1 MKLKQKKLNLKK
13 TRFDLEQA
21 IMSQWMIADDIKT
34 VFDYFYERH
43 ESMTVDELANALLG
57 LHQMAQMRGELA
69 FEIFEQMIK
78 DGQIRN
84 PTDENTEA
92 LTAAIKESLRGGQA
106 PGDGHCHDQ
115 EDD

>member
-1 MKLKQKKLNLKK
+1 MKLKQEKLNLKK

-43 ESMTVDELANALLG
+43 ESMTVDDMANALLG

-69 FEIFEQMIK
+69 FEVFEQMIK

-84 PTDENTEA
+84 PEDENTEA
-92 LTAAIKESLRGGQA
+92 LTAAIKESLRGSQA
-106 PGDGHCHDQ
+106 PRNGHRFNEEND
-115 EDD
+115 